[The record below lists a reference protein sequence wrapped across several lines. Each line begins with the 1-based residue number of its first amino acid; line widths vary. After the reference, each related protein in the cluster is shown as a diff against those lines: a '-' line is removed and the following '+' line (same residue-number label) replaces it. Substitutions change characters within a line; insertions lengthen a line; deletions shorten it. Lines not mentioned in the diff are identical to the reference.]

1 MVKKFLTTFALVT
14 ATGCTSLGGL
24 SPSTVALID
33 QIQAGAMKACGYLP
47 IVESVAAILSAGA
60 STAVDPI
67 ITALCAQIPPA
78 PISAARGPVPHS
90 ATPTDVIVGNVV
102 VHGTVYR

>member
-1 MVKKFLTTFALVT
+1 MVKKFLATFALVT

-24 SPSTVALID
+24 SPSTIALVD
-33 QIQAGAMKACGYLP
+33 QIQAGAIKACGYLP

-78 PISAARGPVPHS
+78 PISAARGAART

-102 VHGTVYR
+102 VHGVLYR

>member
-1 MVKKFLTTFALVT
+1 MIKKFLATFAVVT

-24 SPSTVALID
+24 SPSTIALVD
-33 QIQAGAMKACGYLP
+33 QIQAGAIKACGYLP

-78 PISAARGPVPHS
+78 PVSAARGAAAHS

-102 VHGTVYR
+102 VHGTVFR